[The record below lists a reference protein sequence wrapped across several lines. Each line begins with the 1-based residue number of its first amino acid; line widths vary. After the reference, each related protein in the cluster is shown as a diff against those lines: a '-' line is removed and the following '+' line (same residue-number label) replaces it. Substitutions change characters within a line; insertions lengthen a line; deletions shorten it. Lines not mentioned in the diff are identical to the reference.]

1 MDLTPIIFLLLI
13 VVGAPVIGLSLLAIT
28 ALGKWIWSIATT
40 SEEESL
46 TEKLGFKTLK
56 EMVNKE

>member
-13 VVGAPVIGLSLLAIT
+13 VVGAPTVGLSLLAIV
-28 ALGKWIWSIATT
+28 AMGKWIWSIATT

-56 EMVNKE
+56 EMVKE

>member
-13 VVGAPVIGLSLLAIT
+13 VVGAPTVGLSLLTIT

>member
-1 MDLTPIIFLLLI
+1 MDLTPIIFLILAIL
-13 VVGAPVIGLSLLAIT
+13 GAPVIGLSLLAIV
-28 ALGKWIWSIATT
+28 AIGKWIWSIATT

>member
-56 EMVNKE
+56 EMVKE